1 MKKRILAAIL
11 CFVMVISNVPA
22 MPLFAAGDSHQ
33 FVLDTDGIDANGEY
47 LIASGTSGNVNLLT
61 NNNGSVAN
69 TTAVVK
75 EGGVIAQ
82 FTNDDACT
90 VVFSNTSQ
98 GNIKSGSRYL
108 SISGNMWNASLSWA
122 TSGTSLQFT
131 KQDNNGAYRISTT
144 SNWSKRYVAYSGGAW
159 SAVSSGTNIYLY
171 KKVPLY
177 KVTYNGNGHTAGN
190 VPAEVVN
197 LQNGY
202 IHTVEAPDS
211 NIKKE
216 IGNDEY
222 LFQCWNTQEDGNG
235 TNYMPGDQLTV
246 TQDVTLYA
254 KWYLRH
260 KYEIAV
266 ETNLDNVAT
275 DIEDIIGKDRIF
287 FVRKDDGDN
296 YIELNYSK
304 EGVYTTTVTENGTYY
319 VYYKESKESEVY
331 VEAHGHQ
338 VIIFNQNGSTTLQYY
353 SVKYMSGDEEVY
365 KEIYHGNEQVLVTT
379 TIPEKQGYVFK
390 GWKYGNSDSLQA
402 GQLITSA
409 ITEQQ
414 ILEAIWEEGN
424 NVTVTVHV
432 DYTSAD
438 GGADS
443 ASTRDD
449 VVIQLTQV
457 VNGVNE
463 PVGDPVSLNN
473 GSTSYIT
480 AQETDDGIQYK
491 YTFYYLSTEYTY
503 NIATAKNGYDIEI
516 EKDASNPNAIK
527 VTYKFKPSNHDL
539 YFRVQMAG
547 DMPKELYPKAVNVKI
562 LFWGNNKLD
571 EENTKQWYTIT
582 QQKNEGDVI
591 VAPSVV
597 QIGEDGTGEGSY
609 SVWGNWAGTGEAYEY
624 RVEVTSFVMPD
635 GTVVPA
641 RSTDCVVYK
650 SDVSGLYSA
659 TVGVTGGRVPETA
672 KPNGLPG
679 AYFAKDSDDTEIVQ
693 HGDIVVTVSATPFT
707 VKFNANGGKIQNEST
722 YTLNNQYKYPNLNEY
737 VPVALENSKSLFD
750 GWFIDADGNGTLEE
764 SERATNN
771 FTLYLMGDVTYVAGW
786 KQPVT
791 LSGNISVKGN
801 YDLGEN
807 QESVWERDRA
817 TEVAVVLQKKTGN
830 AYNDIASV
838 ICKIEY
844 DEQTKDG
851 EANYQF
857 AVPADGSDYRIQILE
872 LNYIATYDRDEDNTF
887 TSNENEVNVMLESRT
902 VNVEMSFEPEGYEER
917 LIIDASK
924 INSTYRPSYIEA
936 KILYRNLGTNEVFN
950 IISQHKSKALQV
962 AMETNGI
969 GFTSEV
975 VWKWHTD
982 GKLYEYKSGEFKLF
996 GSVEGVYTPEG
1007 TPYSPETSPY
1017 TIYFGPNAWW
1027 DNSMNDQSNELQ
1039 ATLIPKTYTITF
1051 DMGAGEET
1059 IYGMDEYVTDNK
1071 NGKMTYSYQ
1080 HTWSFSDYLTALP
1093 YRAGYVFEGWE
1104 CADEDKPSVVID
1116 NITGGEIIIG
1126 AAVSKDI
1133 TLTATWSKIETT
1145 NNTGYYA
1152 VRHLELNTDKVLHKA
1167 EVYPNI
1173 PFNTS
1178 VSVLEHT
1185 KELTGYKYAGY
1196 KVGEKYV
1203 EAGNE
1208 TNFVV
1213 KKGDNMPLITIYY
1226 LPDGS
1231 DGYTEQVESN
1241 LHISKDALLQPDG
1254 TYTITMDMYTKD
1266 NPITTQI
1273 LQNTPLDIVLV
1284 LDQSGSIY
1292 KNDFLDELQSA
1303 VSNFVTLIAEHGR
1316 QNEVD
1321 HRIAMV
1327 GYASDEDMG
1336 VTDDSYPYAGGEKQT
1351 DWVNTGVFDS
1361 NGDFHN
1367 YPTTGF
1373 NYTKT
1378 NDKPEPDGTY
1388 YAYSDGE
1395 YQLLL
1400 HHDTYYHLLTEEE
1413 ARTEQLKGSKIYGYV
1428 DGGFVELERNA
1439 SGLWLYEGKQ
1449 QLYSAKEFFTYHEDV
1464 WTHRKG
1470 IEKRQIHAYG
1480 TGNAYVCVDGHG
1492 DLYKREDT
1500 EGSNPQLNVYK
1511 DALVPVS
1518 IGANGAGGVNPGLQ
1532 TSVSHLGANG
1542 GTCVEYGIEMANK
1555 VFAANPIA
1563 TGDNRVRIMVMFTD
1577 GVPGQYNFDTNAA
1590 NRAIAKAYDTKNTY
1604 NAYSYTIG
1612 LYQSNGVTGTS
1623 EESIYMHAVSSNY
1636 KEAKTM
1642 DDVFERS
1649 GYTVAK
1655 SKNINDGGTY
1665 CVRVS
1670 NTYYQLRYG
1679 SHTPSG
1685 SSAKV
1690 GWYYVQSSG
1699 WPVTISTN
1707 RTATTSTSGKISNT
1721 TIYIKE
1727 GSYTTASGTGHYS
1740 TTESEGDLK
1749 QYFSDVVQ
1757 SITTKITTEII
1768 LHSDTI
1774 MRDIMGQGFEL
1785 TMDTVITAY
1794 TQNGTYDPQTKGITW
1809 EDSKTQIA
1817 QLLLKDG
1824 TVSKEEATITYTNE
1838 NKESVS
1844 KVVPY
1849 IQVYNWDATNTTNP
1863 DAPNYAPH
1871 TVDITGYDFT
1881 NGYIS
1886 ENHTSGFKLIVT
1898 ITRVEAQDDVEW
1910 GRSTKTNYET
1920 SGIWLPADAKGERQ
1934 LLLPFEQPTTI
1945 FTERSYVLDYAKE
1958 FELAGWY
1965 YNQVEKQEKGKTI
1978 GSEGTAI
1985 HLDPTVLDKEPT
1997 KDGMNG
2003 FVTTNPTVS
2012 TGKELTY
2019 GNAHLNDKIVRYTP
2033 TSMKWDHP
2041 EQFYVFGQTEDS
2053 IIRKQDA
2060 NRDGYLWTRVNV
2072 IPANNVY
2079 YEDTF
2084 ETSISDTENGFEGFK
2099 YTGDWKVEG
2108 ETDNNTETPEHLEE
2122 PPYGDVHGWIDSMND
2137 DTKHSDGTAHMAGY
2151 DQTRG
2156 AQVSFTFV
2164 GTGVDIYTRT
2174 NDKSGMVL
2182 AMLKGTTIKDNAT
2195 VSKSVVMDNLAM
2207 SGDYYNIPTI
2217 SFSDLQYGTYT
2228 VTLVVSAASEA
2239 ATGSKRYEYYLDG
2252 IRVYNPLGG
2261 DRTADHLNDRYNSII
2276 KDAYAEEQNA
2286 IFKLVRDILLVDYNS
2301 LNSGAHD
2308 KGDPGAVFI
2317 DWIRGQENGV
2327 DTKTYDI
2334 GEYKD
2339 LGPKNEVYLAQ
2350 GQSIVLKVD
2359 PQYTYYVGMK
2369 SLNGKTVYANVSG
2382 VDNIDN
2388 PSIMEIKHSI
2398 DQAYKIKPRNGY
2410 IVIGNNLL
2418 DTEGQEEDAIL
2429 SITKLC
2435 VTSLYE
2441 PAKEYIQPITATE
2454 SIETVTDMVMFMRR
2468 PTPTPD
2474 PEPLPEEPELPEIPE
2489 APEVPETEDG
2499 ESEKTPENT
2508 LETTP
2513 SATIK
2518 PSQTVVSNTKKEPI
2532 TSNQEEKQES
2542 LEKTEQADDSEL
2554 KQEEAKNEETTDVE
2568 EPTEEESE
2576 KLGFLARI
2584 AQFFKNLFEKIGQW
2598 FENLLGSK

>member
-1 MKKRILAAIL
+1 
-11 CFVMVISNVPA
+11 
-22 MPLFAAGDSHQ
+22 MP
-33 FVLDTDGIDANGEY
+33 
-47 LIASGTSGNVNLLT
+47 
-61 NNNGSVAN
+61 
-69 TTAVVK
+69 
-75 EGGVIAQ
+75 
-82 FTNDDACT
+82 
-90 VVFSNTSQ
+90 
-98 GNIKSGSRYL
+98 
-108 SISGNMWNASLSWA
+108 M
-122 TSGTSLQFT
+122 
-131 KQDNNGAYRISTT
+131 
-144 SNWSKRYVAYSGGAW
+144 
-159 SAVSSGTNIYLY
+159 
-171 KKVPLY
+171 
-177 KVTYNGNGHTAGN
+177 
-190 VPAEVVN
+190 
-197 LQNGY
+197 
-202 IHTVEAPDS
+202 
-211 NIKKE
+211 
-216 IGNDEY
+216 
-222 LFQCWNTQEDGNG
+222 
-235 TNYMPGDQLTV
+235 
-246 TQDVTLYA
+246 
-254 KWYLRH
+254 
-260 KYEIAV
+260 
-266 ETNLDNVAT
+266 
-275 DIEDIIGKDRIF
+275 IIG
-287 FVRKDDGDN
+287 
-296 YIELNYSK
+296 
-304 EGVYTTTVTENGTYY
+304 YY
-319 VYYKESKESEVY
+319 VYYKESKESTEY

-353 SVKYMSGDEEVY
+353 SVKYMNGNEEVY
-365 KEIYHGNEQVLVTT
+365 KEIYHGNEQVLVTSK
-379 TIPEKQGYVFK
+379 IPERQGYVFK
-390 GWKYGNSDSLQA
+390 GWKHGDSETLQA

-409 ITEQQ
+409 ITEPQ
-414 ILEAIWEEGN
+414 ILEAIWEKGN
-424 NVTVTVHV
+424 NLIVTINV

-438 GGADS
+438 KGNDS
-443 ASTRDD
+443 ATTRDD

-473 GSTSYIT
+473 GSTDYI
-480 AQETDDGIQYK
+480 AVQETDAGIQYK
-491 YTFYYLSTEYTY
+491 YAFNYLPTEYTY
-503 NIATAKNGYDIEI
+503 NIATAKSGYDVTI
-516 EKDASNPNAIK
+516 EKDALKPNEIT
-527 VTYKFKPSNHDL
+527 VTYKFTPTNHDL
-539 YFRVQMAG
+539 HFEVKMADG
-547 DMPKELYPKAVNVKI
+547 MPKELYPKAVNVKI

-609 SVWGNWAGTGEAYEY
+609 SVWGNWADTGEAYEY

-641 RSTDCVVYK
+641 ESTDWVEYT
-650 SDVSGLYSA
+650 SDMAGLYSA
-659 TVGVTGGRVPETA
+659 TVGVTGGRVPSTA
-672 KPNGLPG
+672 GTSGLKG
-679 AYFAKDSDDTEIVQ
+679 AYFAEKNESDNTIVQ
-693 HGDIVVTVSATPFT
+693 HGEIVVTVKATPLT
-707 VKFNANGGKIQNEST
+707 VTFDANGGKIQNEST
-722 YTLNNQYKYPNLNEY
+722 YTMNNQYKYPNLNEY
-737 VPVALENSKSLFD
+737 VPDTSENPNLLFD
-750 GWFIDADGNGTLEE
+750 GWFIDANGNGTLEE

-817 TEVAVVLQKKTGN
+817 TEVAVVLQKKTGS
-830 AYNDIASV
+830 AYNDIASA
-838 ICKIEY
+838 ICKIIY
-844 DEQTKDG
+844 DEETKDG
-851 EANYQF
+851 EAKYQF

-872 LNYIATYDRDEDNTF
+872 LNYTAMYDQGKDNTF
-887 TSNENEVNVMLESRT
+887 TSNENEVNDMLQDCF
-902 VNVEMSFEPEGYEER
+902 VNVKMSFEPEGYEQR

-924 INSTYRPSYIEA
+924 INSTYRPSYIET
-936 KILYRNLGTNEVFN
+936 KILYRNLGTNEVFD
-950 IISQHKSKALQV
+950 IISQHKSRALQV
-962 AMETNGI
+962 QMESNGV

-1027 DNSMNDQSNELQ
+1027 DNLVNDQSNELQ

-1051 DMGAGEET
+1051 DMDAGEDT

-1071 NGKMTYSYQ
+1071 DGQMIYSYK

-1104 CADEDKPSVVID
+1104 CADEDKSSVVID

-1133 TLTATWSKIETT
+1133 TLTAKWSKIETT
-1145 NNTGYYA
+1145 NDTGYYA

-1167 EVYPNI
+1167 EVYKNI
-1173 PFNTS
+1173 PFNTPI
-1178 VSVLEHT
+1178 SVLERT
-1185 KELTGYKYAGY
+1185 KELAGYKYAGY
-1196 KVGEKYV
+1196 KVGEEYV

-1208 TNFVV
+1208 KDFVV
-1213 KKGDNMPLITIYY
+1213 KRGDNMPLITIYY

-1292 KNDFLDELQSA
+1292 KDGFLDELQSA
-1303 VSNFVTLIAEHGR
+1303 VNNFVTLIADHGR

-1336 VTDDSYPYAGGEKQT
+1336 NSGDGCPIAFGGSSTE
-1351 DWVNTGVFDS
+1351 WVNTGVFDS

-1378 NDKPEPDGTY
+1378 NEKPQADGTY

-1464 WTHRKG
+1464 WTHRKD

-1480 TGNAYVCVDGHG
+1480 TGNDYVCVDGHG

-1518 IGANGAGGVNPGLQ
+1518 VGANGAGGVNPGLQ
-1532 TSVSHLGANG
+1532 ASVSHLGASG

-1577 GVPGQYNFDTNAA
+1577 GVPGQYDFDTNAA
-1590 NRAIAKAYDTKNTY
+1590 NRAIALAYETKNTY

-1612 LYQSNGVTGTS
+1612 LYQSNGVTGSS
-1623 EESIYMHAVSSNY
+1623 EESIFMHAVSSNY
-1636 KEAKTM
+1636 KDAKKM
-1642 DDVFERS
+1642 DDVFASSEYSTARN
-1649 GYTVAK
+1649 
-1655 SKNINDGGTY
+1655 KNINDGGTY
-1665 CVRVS
+1665 SVYVS
-1670 NTYYQLRYG
+1670 RKYIQLRYG

-1685 SSAKV
+1685 SSEKV
-1690 GWYYVQSSG
+1690 GWHYTQENG
-1699 WPVTISTN
+1699 WPVTVSTN
-1707 RTATTSTSGKISNT
+1707 RDATTNGSGKIGNY
-1721 TIYIKE
+1721 TIYEKK
-1727 GSYTTASGTGHYS
+1727 GSYTQASGTGHYS
-1740 TTESEGDLK
+1740 TTESENDLK
-1749 QYFSDVVQ
+1749 QYFADVVK

-1774 MRDIMGQGFEL
+1774 MRDIMGQGLEL
-1785 TMDTVITAY
+1785 TADTVITVY
-1794 TQNGTYDPQTKGITW
+1794 TQNGTYNPQTKGITW
-1809 EDSKTQIA
+1809 EDGKTLIE
-1817 QLLLKDG
+1817 QLSLKDG
-1824 TVSKEEATITYTNE
+1824 IASEPKAEITGADGVT
-1838 NKESVS
+1838 KI
-1844 KVVPY
+1844 VPY
-1849 IQVYNWDATNTTNP
+1849 IQVYNWGAENTTNP

-1886 ENHTSGFKLIVT
+1886 EKKTTGFKLIVT
-1898 ITRVEAQDDVEW
+1898 ITRVEARDDVEW

-1965 YNQVEKQEKGKTI
+1965 YNQVEKQQKGKTI

-1985 HLDPTVLDKEPT
+1985 HLDPTVLDKDPT

-2003 FVTTNPTVS
+2003 FVTTDPTVS

-2033 TSMKWDHP
+2033 TSMKWDNP

-2108 ETDNNTETPEHLEE
+2108 ETDNNTETPEHLEQ

-2174 NDKSGMVL
+2174 NDKSGLVL

-2195 VSKSVVMDNLAM
+2195 VSKTIVMDNLAM

-2217 SFSDLQYGTYT
+2217 SFNDLQYGTYT
-2228 VTLVVSAASEA
+2228 VTLVASAASEA

-2301 LNSGAHD
+2301 LNSGVHD
-2308 KGDPGAVFI
+2308 KGEPGAVFI

-2327 DTKTYDI
+2327 GTKTYDI

-2410 IVIGNNLL
+2410 IVIGNNLTNKAEQ
-2418 DTEGQEEDAIL
+2418 DKDAIL

-2441 PAKEYIQPITATE
+2441 PANEYIQPITATE

-2468 PTPTPD
+2468 PTPTPE
-2474 PEPLPEEPELPEIPE
+2474 PEPLPEEPEIPEIPE
-2489 APEVPETEDG
+2489 APETEEG
-2499 ESEKTPENT
+2499 ESEKTPESKP
-2508 LETTP
+2508 ETIP
-2513 SATIK
+2513 STTIK
-2518 PSQTVVSNTKKEPI
+2518 PSQTVVSNTKEEPI

-2554 KQEEAKNEETTDVE
+2554 KKEESKNEETTGVV
-2568 EPTEEESE
+2568 EPTEEEPE
-2576 KLGFLARI
+2576 KLGFFARI
-2584 AQFFKNLFEKIGQW
+2584 AKFFKNLFEKIGQW
-2598 FENLLGSK
+2598 FKNLLGSK

>member
-22 MPLFAAGDSHQ
+22 MQLFAAGDTHQ

-47 LIASGTSGNVNLLT
+47 LIAHGTTGNVNLLT
-61 NNNGSVAN
+61 NKNNSVAN

-90 VVFSNTSQ
+90 FVFSGTSQ
-98 GNIKSGSRYL
+98 GTVKNGNRYL
-108 SISGNMWNASLSWA
+108 NIESSLWSA
-122 TSGTSLQFT
+122 NLELSTSSKNLRF
-131 KQDNNGAYRISTT
+131 DNQGNGAYRISTT
-144 SNWSKRYVAYSGGAW
+144 SVLMRRYVAYSGGAW
-159 SAVSSGTNIYLY
+159 DAVSSGPNIYLY
-171 KKVPLY
+171 KKVPLF
-177 KVTYNGNGHTAGN
+177 KVTYEGNGNTTGA
-190 VPAEVVN
+190 VPPEVVN
-197 LQNGY
+197 LESGHV
-202 IHTVEAPDS
+202 HTVEAPDS
-211 NIKKE
+211 NLKKVE
-216 IGNDEY
+216 GEDEY
-222 LFQCWNTQEDGNG
+222 LFQCWNTQADGNG

-246 TQDVTLYA
+246 TQNVTLYA
-254 KWYLRH
+254 KWYLLK

-275 DIEDIIGKDRIF
+275 DIKDIIGKDRIF
-287 FVRKDDGDN
+287 FVKKDDRN
-296 YIELNYSK
+296 EYIQLDYTRT
-304 EGVYTTTVTENGTYY
+304 GVYTTSVTENGTYY
-319 VYYKESKESEVY
+319 VYYKESKESTEY

-353 SVKYMSGDEEVY
+353 SVKYMNGNEEVY
-365 KEIYHGNEQVLVTT
+365 KEIYHGNEQVLVTSK
-379 TIPEKQGYVFK
+379 ILEKQGYVFK
-390 GWKYGNSDSLQA
+390 GWKQSNSEILQA

-409 ITEQQ
+409 ITGPQ

-424 NVTVTVHV
+424 NLIVTINV

-438 GGADS
+438 KGKDS

-463 PVGDPVSLNN
+463 PVGNPVSINKE
-473 GSTSYIT
+473 STEKVEV
-480 AQETDDGIQYK
+480 QETNDGIQYK
-491 YTFYYLSTEYTY
+491 YTFYYLPKGVTY
-503 NIATAKNGYDIEI
+503 NIATAKSGYDVAI
-516 EKDASNPNAIK
+516 EKDASKPNEIE
-527 VTYKFKPSNHDL
+527 VNYKFTPTNHDL
-539 YFRVQMAG
+539 HFKVQMAE

-609 SVWGNWAGTGEAYEY
+609 SVWRNWADTGVAYEY

-641 RSTDCVVYK
+641 RSTDWVKYT
-650 SDVSGLYSA
+650 SDMAGLYSA
-659 TVGVTGGRVPETA
+659 TVDVTGGRIPETA
-672 KPNGLPG
+672 KPDGLAG
-679 AYFAKDSDDTEIVQ
+679 AYFAKENNDTEIVQ
-693 HGDIVVTVSATPFT
+693 HGDIVVTVKGTPFT
-707 VKFNANGGKIQNEST
+707 VTFDANGGTIQGVSE
-722 YTLNNQYKYPNLNEY
+722 YTMNKQYKYPNLNEY
-737 VPVALENSKSLFD
+737 IPDTSENLFD
-750 GWFIDADGNGTLEE
+750 GWFIDTNKNGTLEE

-771 FTLYLMGDVTYVAGW
+771 FTSYLMGDVTYVAGW
-786 KQPVT
+786 KEPVT
-791 LSGNISVKGN
+791 LSGKVSVKGSYN
-801 YDLGEN
+801 LGEN

-817 TEVAVVLQKKTGN
+817 TEVAVVLQKKTGS
-830 AYNDIASV
+830 AYNDIASA
-838 ICKIEY
+838 ICQIEY
-844 DEQTKDG
+844 DENTKDG
-851 EANYQF
+851 VANYQF
-857 AVPADGSDYRIQILE
+857 SVPADGSDYRIQILE
-872 LNYIATYDRDEDNTF
+872 LNYTATYDQHGDDAF
-887 TSNENEVNVMLESRT
+887 TSTENEVNDMLENRI
-902 VNVEMSFEPEGYEER
+902 VNVKMSFEPEGYEQR
-917 LIIDASK
+917 LIIDTSK

-936 KILYRNLGTNEVFN
+936 KILYRNLGTNEVFD
-950 IISQHKSKALQV
+950 IISQHKSQALQV
-962 AMETNGI
+962 TMGTDGI
-969 GFTSEV
+969 GFTSEE

-996 GSVEGVYTPEG
+996 GSVEGGYTPEG

-1027 DNSMNDQSNELQ
+1027 DNSVNDQSNELQ
-1039 ATLIPKTYTITF
+1039 ATLIPKTNTITF

-1071 NGKMTYSYQ
+1071 DGQMTYSYK

-1093 YRAGYVFEGWE
+1093 YRAGYVFEGWT
-1104 CADEDKPSVVID
+1104 CADEDKSSVVID
-1116 NITGGEIIIG
+1116 DITGGEIIIG

-1133 TLTATWSKIETT
+1133 TLTAKWKKIQTA
-1145 NNTGYYA
+1145 NNTGWYA
-1152 VRHLELNTDKVLHKA
+1152 VRHLELNTDKVLYKA
-1167 EVYPNI
+1167 EVHTDIRYGESI
-1173 PFNTS
+1173 R
-1178 VSVLEHT
+1178 VLDHT
-1185 KELTGYKYAGY
+1185 KQLTGYKYTGY
-1196 KVGEKYV
+1196 KVGEMYV
-1203 EAGNE
+1203 DAGKEQSFTVTRDENE
-1208 TNFVV
+1208 L
-1213 KKGDNMPLITIYY
+1213 LITIYY

-1292 KNDFLDELQSA
+1292 KDGFLDELQSA
-1303 VSNFVTLIAEHGR
+1303 VSNFVTLIADHGR

-1327 GYASDEDMG
+1327 GYASDKSMG
-1336 VTDDSYPYAGGEKQT
+1336 NSGDGCPIAFGGSSTE
-1351 DWVNTGVFDS
+1351 WVNTGVFDS

-1373 NYTKT
+1373 NYTKFT
-1378 NDKPEPDGTY
+1378 GNPEEDGTY
-1388 YAYSDGE
+1388 YAYSDDE

-1413 ARTEQLKGSKIYGYV
+1413 ARTEQLKGNKIYGYV

-1480 TGNAYVCVDGHG
+1480 TGDNYVCIDNH
-1492 DLYKREDT
+1492 DNLYKRTDT
-1500 EGSNPQLNVYK
+1500 EQNNPQLNVYK

-1532 TSVSHLGANG
+1532 ASVSHLGASG

-1577 GVPGQYNFDTNAA
+1577 GVPGEFDFDTNAA
-1590 NRAIAKAYDTKNTY
+1590 NRAIAEAYDTKNIY

-1612 LYQSNGVTGTS
+1612 LYQSNGVTGSS

-1636 KEAKTM
+1636 KDAKKM
-1642 DDVFERS
+1642 DDVFVLSEYKKANNR
-1649 GYTVAK
+1649 
-1655 SKNINDGGTY
+1655 NINDGGTY
-1665 CVRVS
+1665 SVYVS
-1670 NTYYQLRYG
+1670 RKYIQLRYG

-1685 SSAKV
+1685 SSEKV
-1690 GWYYVQSSG
+1690 GWHYTQENG
-1699 WPVTISTN
+1699 WPVTVSTN
-1707 RTATTSTSGKISNT
+1707 RDATTNGSGKIGNY
-1721 TIYIKE
+1721 TIYEKK
-1727 GSYTTASGTGHYS
+1727 GSYTQASGTGHYS
-1740 TTESEGDLK
+1740 TTESENDLK
-1749 QYFSDVVQ
+1749 QYFADVVKA
-1757 SITTKITTEII
+1757 ITTKITTKII
-1768 LHSDTI
+1768 LHADTI
-1774 MRDIMGQGFEL
+1774 MRDIMGQGLEL
-1785 TMDTVITAY
+1785 TKNTVITAY
-1794 TQNGTYDPQTKGITW
+1794 TQNGTYDPNTKGITW
-1809 EDSKTQIA
+1809 ADGKTQIA
-1817 QLLLKDG
+1817 QLLLSGNATTSEQKAQITGADG
-1824 TVSKEEATITYTNE
+1824 VTKP
-1838 NKESVS
+1838 
-1844 KVVPY
+1844 VPY
-1849 IQVYNWDATNTTNP
+1849 IQVYNWNATNTTNP
-1863 DAPNYAPH
+1863 DAPDYAPH
-1871 TVDITGYDFT
+1871 TVDITGYNFEE
-1881 NGYIS
+1881 GYIS
-1886 ENHTSGFKLIVT
+1886 EGHPGFKLIVT
-1898 ITRVEAQDDVEW
+1898 ITKVEARDDVEW
-1910 GRSTKTNYET
+1910 GRSTRTNYET
-1920 SGIWLPADAKGERQ
+1920 SGIWLPADRYGTRQ

-1958 FELAGWY
+1958 FRLAGWY
-1965 YNQVEKQEKGKTI
+1965 YNQAVGQEKGSA
-1978 GSEGTAI
+1978 GEAI
-1985 HLDPTVLDKEPT
+1985 HLDPIVLDTDPT

-2003 FVTTNPTVS
+2003 FDTNEPATS
-2012 TGKELTY
+2012 TGRDLAY
-2019 GNAHLNDKIVRYTP
+2019 GNAHLDDKIVRYTP
-2033 TSMKWDHP
+2033 TNMQWGNP

-2084 ETSISDTENGFEGFK
+2084 KTSTSDTEKGFEGFIYNDK
-2099 YTGDWKVEG
+2099 WTVINEG
-2108 ETDNNTETPEHLEE
+2108 GNNTETPEHLEE

-2137 DTKHSDGTAHMAGY
+2137 DTKHSDGTAHMAGAN
-2151 DQTRG
+2151 QTTG

-2174 NDKSGMVL
+2174 NDNSGLVL
-2182 AMLKGTTIKDNAT
+2182 AMLSGTTIKDGAT
-2195 VSKSVVMDNLAM
+2195 VRKTVVMDNLAM

-2217 SFSDLQYGTYT
+2217 SFNDLQYGTYT
-2228 VTLVVSAASEA
+2228 VTLVASAASEA

-2261 DRTADHLNDRYNSII
+2261 DRTADNLNDRYNSII
-2276 KDAYAEEQNA
+2276 KDAYKNEQNA
-2286 IFKLVRDILLVDYNS
+2286 IFKLVRDILLDYNS
-2301 LNSGAHD
+2301 FNSELYTDGN
-2308 KGDPGAVFI
+2308 PGAVFI
-2317 DWIRGQENGV
+2317 DWIRGSEGDAGVGEGV
-2327 DTKTYDI
+2327 DKGDDTYDI

-2339 LGPKNEVYLAQ
+2339 LGPKNEVYLRP

-2359 PQYTYYVGMK
+2359 PKYTYYVGMK
-2369 SLNGKTVYANVSG
+2369 SLEGKKVYANVTG
-2382 VDNIDN
+2382 VDNTLE
-2388 PSIMEIKHSI
+2388 PTIMEINHSI
-2398 DQAYKIKPRNGY
+2398 DQSYKIAPKDGY
-2410 IVIGNNLL
+2410 IVIGNNL
-2418 DTEGQEEDAIL
+2418 TNKEEQDKDAIL

-2435 VTSLYE
+2435 VTSLYG
-2441 PAKEYIQPITATE
+2441 PATNYVQSISSEE
-2454 SIETVTDMVMFMRR
+2454 SVETVTDMVMFMRR
-2468 PTPTPD
+2468 PAPTPD
-2474 PEPLPEEPELPEIPE
+2474 PEPLPEEPET
-2489 APEVPETEDG
+2489 PETEEG
-2499 ESEKTPENT
+2499 ETEKAPENT
-2508 LETTP
+2508 PETIP
-2513 SATIK
+2513 STTIK
-2518 PSQTVVSNTKKEPI
+2518 PSQTVVSNTKEEPI

-2554 KQEEAKNEETTDVE
+2554 KKEESKNEETTDVV
-2568 EPTEEESE
+2568 EPTEEEPE
-2576 KLGFLARI
+2576 KLGFFARI
-2584 AQFFKNLFEKIGQW
+2584 VKFFKNLFEKIGQW
-2598 FENLLGSK
+2598 FKNLLGSK